1 MFFFF
6 FDEKMTALTL
16 ANYILTR
23 AQEKRKSVTNLK
35 LQKILYYVQ
44 GHFLAKFDRP
54 LFPDDI
60 QAWTF
65 GPVVPNVYY
74 HFSIFG
80 PDNLSIMQKEDLE
93 SCFLSFDE
101 KELIDNVIDE
111 KLQYSSSALVKA
123 THQEQPW
130 LKATLGGVRIKRN
143 TVIDIEDMKSFFKNV
158 RNSDA

>member
-6 FDEKMTALTL
+6 GEKMTALTL

-23 AQEKRKSVTNLK
+23 AQRARISVTNLK

-44 GHFLAKFDRP
+44 GYFLAKFDRP

-74 HFSIFG
+74 HFSLFG
-80 PDNLSIMQKEDLE
+80 PDNLIISQEENIE
-93 SCFLSFDE
+93 SCGLDYDE
-101 KELIDNVIDE
+101 KYLIDRVVDE
-111 KLQYSSSALVKA
+111 KLQYSSSALVRA
-123 THQEQPW
+123 THQEAPW
-130 LKATLGGVRIKRN
+130 LKATFGGTKIQRN
-143 TVIDIEDMKSFFKNV
+143 TVIDIEDMKDYFKNL
-158 RNSDA
+158 

>member
-6 FDEKMTALTL
+6 GEKMTALTL

-23 AQEKRKSVTNLK
+23 AQRQKISVTNLK

-44 GHFLAKFDRP
+44 GYFLAKFDRP

-74 HFSIFG
+74 HFSLFG
-80 PDNLSIMQKEDLE
+80 PDNIFITQEENIDSNGLD
-93 SCFLSFDE
+93 CDE
-101 KELIDNVIDE
+101 KDLIDRIIDE
-111 KLQYSSSALVKA
+111 KLQFSTSTLVRA
-123 THQEQPW
+123 THQEAPW
-130 LKATLGGVRIKRN
+130 LKATLGGKKIQRN
-143 TVIDIEDMKSFFKNV
+143 TVIDIEDMKEYFKNM
-158 RNSDA
+158 

>member
-23 AQEKRKSVTNLK
+23 AQEKGEDVTNLK

-44 GHFLAKFDRP
+44 GYFLAKFDRP

-60 QAWTF
+60 QAWNF

-74 HFSIFG
+74 HFSKFG
-80 PDNLSIMQKEDLE
+80 PEILCPAEKEDLE
-93 SCFLSFDE
+93 GCNLSQDE
-101 KELIDNVIDE
+101 RELIDRVINQ
-111 KLQYSSSALVKA
+111 KLQCSASALVKA
-123 THQEQPW
+123 THNEEPW
-130 LKATLGGVRIKRN
+130 LQATQRGEKIRRN
-143 TVIDIEDMKSFFKNV
+143 TIIDIEVMKNYFKKQ
-158 RNSDA
+158 

>member
-1 MFFFF
+1 
-6 FDEKMTALTL
+6 MTALTL

-23 AQEKRKSVTNLK
+23 AKKQGINITNLK

-44 GHFLAKFDRP
+44 GYFLAKFDHP

-80 PDNLSIMQKEDLE
+80 PDNLFITREENIDTCALTTAE
-93 SCFLSFDE
+93 R
-101 KELIDNVIDE
+101 ELIDNVIDA
-111 KLQYSSSALVKA
+111 KLQCSSSALVRA
-123 THQEQPW
+123 THKEDPW
-130 LKATLGGVRIKRN
+130 LKATLGGTRIQRN
-143 TVIDIEDMKSFFKNV
+143 TIIDIEDIKHFFKTV
-158 RNSDA
+158 RNCDE

>member
-1 MFFFF
+1 MLFFFG
-6 FDEKMTALTL
+6 EKMTALTL

-23 AQEKRKSVTNLK
+23 AKKQGINITNLK

-44 GHFLAKFDRP
+44 GYFLAKFDHP

-80 PDNLSIMQKEDLE
+80 PDNLFITREENIDTCALTTAE
-93 SCFLSFDE
+93 R
-101 KELIDNVIDE
+101 ELIDNVIDA
-111 KLQYSSSALVKA
+111 K
-123 THQEQPW
+123 
-130 LKATLGGVRIKRN
+130 
-143 TVIDIEDMKSFFKNV
+143 
-158 RNSDA
+158 